1 MANTGTAKI
10 SGRITYDPPTWN
22 FDQSANPLWLGDV
35 LEQMPCSART
45 ETEYTLTTDGD
56 TTVDFGALAVSG
68 ANLIIVKV
76 APSCG
81 LSPSSLNPG
90 GVPATPNPIVAKL
103 SSNAG
108 SASPIAIDG
117 FMFLMS
123 QSVVYTALTIAR
135 ATGVQTT
142 VRIQLFAVGT
152 F

>member
-90 GVPATPNPIVAKL
+90 GVPATPNPIVAKPI
-103 SSNAG
+103 SN
-108 SASPIAIDG
+108 DG

-123 QSVVYTALTIAR
+123 QSVVYPALTIAR